1 MAAKDTKKQHKLE
14 LGEDELE
21 FEEGDPIVH
30 PSHGAGRLLS
40 IQSWAVGGV
49 ERNYYNIELINEH
62 GTLMIPVE
70 QAEEAGL
77 RLAISG
83 EGAIKKVLKKS
94 PEELPGDH
102 RKRQSEISDK
112 IHSGKAVKIAEA
124 LRDLAYRERID
135 GLTERDSKLK
145 SEAEDLL
152 IGELALIPEL
162 DMTLAAERLYDMVQ
176 EAMDKHVPVE
186 EEE

>member
-1 MAAKDTKKQHKLE
+1 MTAKGTKKQAPLE
-14 LGEDELE
+14 IGEEELE

-40 IQSWAVGGV
+40 IQTWAVGGV

-83 EGAIKKVLKKS
+83 EDAIRKVLRKA
-94 PEELPGDH
+94 PQELPGDH
-102 RKRQSEISDK
+102 RKRQSDISDK
-112 IHSGKAVKIAEA
+112 IHSGKAVKVAEA

-152 IGELALIPEL
+152 IGEL
-162 DMTLAAERLYDMVQ
+162 TLMAHHDRDSAATRLYEIVQ
-176 EAMDKHVPVE
+176 EAMDKHVPPPGDG
-186 EEE
+186 